1 MNMEMMARRKKA
13 KKRFFTRGYHHC
25 CAAES
30 EQPLVMATG
39 AFEVGLPMNET
50 GAGDGRF
57 GAVLPT
63 VVDNETNDTGE
74 GE

>member
-1 MNMEMMARRKKA
+1 
-13 KKRFFTRGYHHC
+13 
-25 CAAES
+25 
-30 EQPLVMATG
+30 MATG
-39 AFEVGLPMNET
+39 AFDVALPTSET

-63 VVDNETNDTGE
+63 VVDNETGE

>member
-13 KKRFFTRGYHHC
+13 KKRFFTRGYHQRC
-25 CAAES
+25 GET

-39 AFEVGLPMNET
+39 AFDVALPTNES
-50 GAGDGRF
+50 GAGDGRL
-57 GAVLPT
+57 GAALPT
-63 VVDNETNDTGE
+63 VVDNETGE

>member
-25 CAAES
+25 CAES

-50 GAGDGRF
+50 GGDGRF